1 MGSTEGPVTMGQL
14 PTLGLEPVA
23 LEIPEQG
30 GGSESGVPGS
40 WLNRQE
46 TTLSFLTPE
55 WEC

>member
-1 MGSTEGPVTMGQL
+1 MMGQL

-30 GGSESGVPGS
+30 GGGESGVPGS